1 MPDTDAPPARALSAP
16 PGAARRGVS
25 YPAPDRNLI
34 PLHPRDVP
42 GTLELRGYGTCTV
55 QRVSLNDLASGAHEA
70 RHGVRFERVVF
81 LGRLGNA
88 ALYVPANR
96 PAQTEEDDDGQ

>member
-1 MPDTDAPPARALSAP
+1 
-16 PGAARRGVS
+16 
-25 YPAPDRNLI
+25 
-34 PLHPRDVP
+34 
-42 GTLELRGYGTCTV
+42 V